1 MAQPQLYRRDAQRPG
16 RRRGFRARH
25 ARHKTSGLQ
34 EAFNRAHEEVRD
46 VHTVGGGNNSMLQKG
61 VSYRLDQTLRIPW
74 MQDWRL
80 DGGEYVLG
88 SAGTSP
94 TPPASGC
101 SAIAIRFGST
111 C

>member
-1 MAQPQLYRRDAQRPG
+1 
-16 RRRGFRARH
+16 
-25 ARHKTSGLQ
+25 
-34 EAFNRAHEEVRD
+34 
-46 VHTVGGGNNSMLQKG
+46 VGGGNNSMLQKG